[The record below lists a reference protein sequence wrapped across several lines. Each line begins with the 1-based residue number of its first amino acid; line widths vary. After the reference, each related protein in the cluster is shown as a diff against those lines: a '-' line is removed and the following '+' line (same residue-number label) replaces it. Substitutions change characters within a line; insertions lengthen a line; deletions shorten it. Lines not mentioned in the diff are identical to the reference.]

1 MWFLL
6 THQFPISMGRSI
18 IPPRWFYGNLINSI
32 GRIHYGADG
41 GLTLRGQFMTC
52 RQFVDGEGKNVM
64 SHQIDESLDDAD
76 GERKHNNN
84 NNWKRWFSSSFMLSS
99 RNDNNDDTSVYRNN
113 NNNSNTWKNYSD
125 ENYGIKVGIIDQKER
140 IRTSRRGKREN
151 TQGVMVSSLFSMSD
165 HRSSSP
171 IGFDKMTMIIRG
183 FANGA
188 AAGNTTPWVA
198 PSAMPPGEA
207 LKKYGVDLTAL
218 ASAGKLDPVIGREEE
233 IRRTIQVLSR
243 RTKNNPVLIGEPGV
257 GKTAIIEGL
266 AQRIVKSEIPDSI
279 RNKKVVALDLARL
292 VAGAA
297 YRGEFEDRVKA
308 VLKDVEDSEGKIIL
322 FIDELHALLGLGAS
336 QGGMDASNMLKPAL
350 ARGSLHCCGAT
361 TIQEYRQHIE
371 KDPALARRFQAV
383 LVEEPSVENAISIMR
398 GLKEKYEVH
407 HGVRISDNALVAAV
421 QLSHRYIADRFLP
434 DKAIDLID
442 EAAARLR
449 LQQESKPEPLE
460 NLERAILTLK
470 IELEALSKERDPSSV
485 QRREAVQRT
494 LIDKEKEAAALNARW
509 QEERVRL
516 ETIKRLKQELEQAR
530 VELDIARRRGDL
542 TRAGQILY
550 GVIPELE
557 KQLPHDETMIG
568 GIDSGHGSLTRRNKE
583 SPSSMADSTA
593 SDTMG
598 GGIAAEMSSEPP
610 LISEYVT
617 ENDVAKVVSKATHIP
632 LTSLVRSE
640 REKLLHMEDRLKQ
653 RVVGQDEA
661 VTAVSDAIRLNRAGL
676 QPGHHPIASLMFLG
690 PTGVGKTELCKAIAE
705 FLFDTESALIRIDMS
720 EYMEKFSV
728 SRLIGAPPGY
738 VGYEEGG
745 TLTEAVRRK
754 PYSVILLDE
763 FEKAHREVSNLLLQ
777 VLDEGHLTDSKGHR
791 VDFRNTIVIMTSNL
805 GAELLVNQ
813 PEGPITE
820 GTKEKVVNIV
830 RHHFAPEFMN
840 RIDEV
845 VVFNRLTREHISN
858 IVDIRIREVQ
868 KLLKEK
874 NINMELTD
882 AAKTWLAAMGY
893 DPAYGA
899 RPLNR
904 VIQKSLMVPLSRK
917 LIENTLRPN
926 DSIRIHPPAELLQDE
941 MVIERL

>member
-1 MWFLL
+1 
-6 THQFPISMGRSI
+6 MGRQVS
-18 IPPRWFYGNLINSI
+18 PLSRWFYYGNARRISMRETSYHDNGNGNGGSLLLLLRRQQRQLMPSRQFNMGREMVNRLNEKVEDGEQN
-32 GRIHYGADG
+32 GRIHDH
-41 GLTLRGQFMTC
+41 R
-52 RQFVDGEGKNVM
+52 
-64 SHQIDESLDDAD
+64 
-76 GERKHNNN
+76 
-84 NNWKRWFSSSFMLSS
+84 KRWFSLSK
-99 RNDNNDDTSVYRNN
+99 NNNDIKNNN
-113 NNNSNTWKNYSD
+113 NNNSSGDDMLVHYRPTWTNGSNRNGWRGA
-125 ENYGIKVGIIDQKER
+125 EQER
-140 IRTSRRGKREN
+140 RRRIQNGL
-151 TQGVMVSSLFSMSD
+151 VSLHSMSEF
-165 HRSSSP
+165 RLKNPSSSF
-171 IGFDKMTMIIRG
+171 GFGKPMMILRG
-183 FANGA
+183 FANGGPATGNA
-188 AAGNTTPWVA
+188 AWVA

-218 ASAGKLDPVIGREEE
+218 ASTGKLDPVIGREEE

-266 AQRIVKSEIPDSI
+266 AQRIVKGEVPDSI
-279 RNKKVVALDLARL
+279 RNKKVIALDLARL

-460 NLERAILTLK
+460 NLDRAILTLK

-494 LIDKEKEAAALNARW
+494 LVDREKEAAALNARW

-530 VELDIARRRGDL
+530 VELEIARRRGDL
-542 TRAGQILY
+542 ARAGQILY

-557 KQLPHDETMIG
+557 KQLPREETMISGNDG
-568 GIDSGHGSLTRRNKE
+568 GGGGGGSSSGSLARGKDD
-583 SPSSMADSTA
+583 SPSVAEA
-593 SDTMG
+593 SNGVGET
-598 GGIAAEMSSEPP
+598 SPEPP

-661 VTAVSDAIRLNRAGL
+661 VTAVSNAIRLNRAGL

-738 VGYEEGG
+738 IGYEEGG

-820 GTKEKVVNIV
+820 GTKEKVIEIV

-858 IVDIRIREVQ
+858 IVDIRVHELQ
-868 KLLKEK
+868 ELLKEK
-874 NINMELTD
+874 NIKVQLTD

-904 VIQKSLMVPLSRK
+904 VIQKSIMVPLSRK

-926 DSIRIHPPAELLQDE
+926 DSIRILPSADLLQDE
-941 MVIERL
+941 VVIERL